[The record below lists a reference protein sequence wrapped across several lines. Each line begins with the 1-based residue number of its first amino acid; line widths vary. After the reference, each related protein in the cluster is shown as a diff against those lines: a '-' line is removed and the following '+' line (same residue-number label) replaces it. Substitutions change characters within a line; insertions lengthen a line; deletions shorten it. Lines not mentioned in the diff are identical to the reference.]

1 MNRQMLFLCGLT
13 AVFSVSA
20 GTYTENANTIKQIAS
35 PGGTDNCVTNGTAWA
50 GGIAPNLN
58 QAGTP
63 SNPAA
68 VGKEFFTPS
77 SHTFRT
83 LKDPPTSWG
92 TLVIEHPIHIA
103 GRLTPAAKFDRQPM
117 TFKSLSLYDNAQL
130 VDNANVELKD
140 SAIKIRS
147 GTAKPLTITGG
158 NNINARI
165 SNCTISGVSE
175 AGMKIA
181 CGSSGPF
188 VFRTDDS
195 FGEYKGKIL
204 VGIGEDAAFDTK
216 FRLTANFNCPGDIL
230 ARNRGFFTVLEGVQS
245 TINVRRLELVGGTL
259 ELTAGS
265 YATFTNLV
273 FTAKPYKGYSIST
286 FAPNDATRPVVTVLD
301 SVSVAEAAKP
311 YPIKC
316 AYTANSSVLASYP
329 LIRAKG
335 VLNASDFTLQSTPKA
350 GSVLGTTFDSETGF
364 TTLWIHESVS
374 LKSNDS
380 GYDSSFTN
388 SVRWADGQA
397 PHADADYFVPAGKN
411 LRTPKDYKGGA
422 MEFGGRSLYLGG
434 EFQTATRWSFE
445 EVVYKNGLVVIPEFH
460 VLDGSKWVLNCDAG
474 LSNTTMIVE
483 STATPFNV
491 DYRAKADDATIACV
505 DIALKG
511 SATSKMSFTSTLP
524 KWTTFYLKGTAD
536 GFFGTC
542 AFSTNYTFEIIGDLT
557 SPGSFTFGAKSK
569 LRVKDGT
576 ATLGT
581 VSLASDGAIEFGVK
595 EVDGVETPSGLVVT
609 TALTAPSPLRISLPL
624 TKGVDARVETDLLTI
639 PTPATPLTLND
650 FRIEGVNQK
659 ANATFEVV
667 TEGAVQKLHLIR
679 QPRGFALIV
688 R

>member
-58 QAGTP
+58 QVGTP

-68 VGKEFFTPS
+68 DGKEFFTPS
-77 SHTFRT
+77 SQIFRT

-273 FTAKPYKGYSIST
+273 FTARPYGATAPMT
-286 FAPNDATRPVVTVLD
+286 FTPNDTTRPVVTVLGSLSMAD
-301 SVSVAEAAKP
+301 AARP
-311 YPIKC
+311 FPIRC
-316 AYTANSSVLASYP
+316 DYTADSSTLASFP

-335 VLNASDFTLQSTPKA
+335 VLNASDFTLKSSPKA
-350 GSVLGTTFDSETGF
+350 GSVLGTTYDSGTGY

-374 LKSNDS
+374 LTASDS

-397 PHADADYFVPAGKN
+397 PHADADYFVPSGKV

-434 EFQTATRWSFE
+434 EFQTAVRWSFNE
-445 EVVYKNGLVVIPEFH
+445 AVYKDGLVVIPAFH
-460 VLDGSKWVLNCDAG
+460 VLDGSLWVLNCDAG
-474 LSNTTMIVE
+474 LSNTTMVVE
-483 STATPFNV
+483 SASKPFNV
-491 DYRAKADDATIACV
+491 DYRAKSNDGTIACV
-505 DIALKG
+505 DVTLKG
-511 SATSKMSFTSTLP
+511 SATSKMSFTSTQP
-524 KWTTFYLKGTAD
+524 QWTTFYLKGAAD
-536 GFFGTC
+536 DFFGTC
-542 AFSTNYTFEIIGDLT
+542 AFSTNYTFEIIGNLT
-557 SPGSFTFGAKSK
+557 SPGTFTFGAGSK
-569 LRVKDGT
+569 LRVKNGT

-581 VSLASDGAIEFGVK
+581 VCLASDGAIELGVT
-595 EVDGVETPSGLVVT
+595 EVDGVETPSSLMVA

-624 TKGVDARVETDLLTI
+624 TKGVGARIESDLLMF

-667 TEGAVQKLHLIR
+667 TEGAVQKLRLTR
-679 QPRGFALIV
+679 QPRGFAFIV

>member
-58 QAGTP
+58 QVGTP

-68 VGKEFFTPS
+68 DGKEFFTPS
-77 SHTFRT
+77 SQIFRT

-147 GTAKPLTITGG
+147 GVAKPLTITGANG
-158 NNINARI
+158 INVRI
-165 SNCTISGVSE
+165 SNSKIHGVAE

-181 CGSSGPF
+181 CGTAGPL
-188 VFRTDDS
+188 VLRTDDS
-195 FGEYKGKIL
+195 FGAYKGTIL
-204 VGIGEDAAFDTK
+204 VGIGEDAAYDTK

-273 FTAKPYKGYSIST
+273 ITAKPYKGYSIST

-335 VLNASDFTLQSTPKA
+335 VLNASDFTLQSAPKA

-388 SVRWADGQA
+388 SVRWADGRA
-397 PHADADYFVPAGKN
+397 PHADADYFVPAGKV

-422 MEFGGRSLYLGG
+422 MEFCGRSLYLGG
-434 EFQTATRWSFE
+434 EFQTATRWSFAE
-445 EVVYKNGLVVIPEFH
+445 AEYKNGLVVIPEFH
-460 VLDGSKWVLNCDAG
+460 VLDGALWVLNCDAG

-483 STATPFNV
+483 STTTPFNV
-491 DYRAKADDATIACV
+491 DYRANADAATIACV
-505 DIALKG
+505 DVTLQG
-511 SATSKMSFTSTLP
+511 SAASKMSFTSTRS
-524 KWTTFYLKGTAD
+524 KSATFYLKGDAND
-536 GFFGTC
+536 FFGTC

-557 SPGSFTFGAKSK
+557 SPGSFTFGAKST

-581 VSLASDGAIEFGVK
+581 VSLASDGAIELRVK
-595 EVDGVETPSGLVVT
+595 EVDGVETPSSLVVT

-624 TKGVDARVETDLLTI
+624 TKGVGARIESDLLMF

-650 FRIEGVNQK
+650 FSIEGVNQK

-667 TEGAVQKLHLIR
+667 TEGAVQKLRLTR